1 MKGQSKTKQ
10 TLIQKESTL
19 DEAREYAESIIDTAR
34 EPLIVL
40 DKDLRVVTASRS
52 FYEFFKVKPEETE
65 GQLIYNLGNRQWDI
79 PKLRELLENIIP
91 KKEVFEGFEVEHTFQ
106 NVGHKIMLLNAR
118 QISERHRLQDH
129 PSHHRRYY
137 RA

>member
-10 TLIQKESTL
+10 TLIQKESSL

-40 DKDLRVVTASRS
+40 DQDLRVVTASRS

-79 PKLRELLENIIP
+79 PKLRELLENILP
-91 KKEVFEGFEVEHTFQ
+91 KKTTFDSYEVEHDFAEHRQ
-106 NVGHKIMLLNAR
+106 NA
-118 QISERHRLQDH
+118 
-129 PSHHRRYY
+129 
-137 RA
+137 